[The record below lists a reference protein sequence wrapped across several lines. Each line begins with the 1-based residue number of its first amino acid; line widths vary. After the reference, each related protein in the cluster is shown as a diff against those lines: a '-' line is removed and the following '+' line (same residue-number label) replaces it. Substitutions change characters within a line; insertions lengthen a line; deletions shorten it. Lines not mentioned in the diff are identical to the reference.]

1 MRRRI
6 MRCIL
11 MIFAIL
17 VSFAATSVTY
27 ASGWQIS
34 DDPNGQGSNAIVNVR
49 LPIAK
54 PSWASLIVDFGT
66 VRNCSAGLGF
76 LFYKNRDLGRHKKS
90 KRNPDASMV
99 VSIDGKRW
107 DQKADGMRVYEN
119 GFEVAVAIYSQE
131 LLDAL
136 AYGSEATVSI
146 LVSGEQKIGVI
157 FDIRGG
163 INAINPAH
171 DRCRAMIQ

>member
-1 MRRRI
+1 MRRFG
-6 MRCIL
+6 L
-11 MIFAIL
+11 VVLIFL
-17 VSFAATSVTY
+17 FTLPVSGKAY

-34 DDPNGQGSNAIVNVR
+34 DDANGQGSNAIVTVR

-66 VRNCSAGLGF
+66 VRNCSSGLGF

-107 DQKADGMRVYEN
+107 DQKADGMRIYEN
-119 GFEVAVAIYSQE
+119 GFEVAIAIYSQE